1 MQEKADAFTN
11 EIFALILKDLKQ
23 DQRFKIETADIR
35 EDQYKKKFPYTEM
48 KEEEAEEIKTYDLYA
63 KPQQEIEDES
73 SLPPLTM
80 S

>member
-1 MQEKADAFTN
+1 
-11 EIFALILKDLKQ
+11 
-23 DQRFKIETADIR
+23 
-35 EDQYKKKFPYTEM
+35 M